1 MEHVCQT
8 ADRTGMAFLRRPGE
22 FPTPAFK
29 VAVPLLVAAAAALVA
44 WLYF

>member
-1 MEHVCQT
+1 
-8 ADRTGMAFLRRPGE
+8 MAFLRRPDE

-29 VAVPLLVAAAAALVA
+29 VAVPLLLAAAVAVAL